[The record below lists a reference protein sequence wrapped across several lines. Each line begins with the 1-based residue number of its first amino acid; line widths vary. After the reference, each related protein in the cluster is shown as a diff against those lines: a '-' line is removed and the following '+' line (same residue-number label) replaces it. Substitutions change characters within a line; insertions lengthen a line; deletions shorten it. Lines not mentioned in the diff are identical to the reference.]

1 MTKAIPGA
9 IPAGRETRPANQG
22 FASFG
27 PAADERDA
35 RLVDA
40 QGNPDFAAIQQSEEF
55 QVLRRRLL
63 RFVFPLSVAFFAW
76 YLTYVMLSAYA
87 HEFMSRK
94 VTGQINV
101 GVVLGLLQF
110 VSTIIITLSYS
121 RYAKRRID
129 PQVDLIRRRAG
140 LSTGVGEV
148 GEE

>member
-9 IPAGRETRPANQG
+9 LPAGRETRPANQG

-27 PAADERDA
+27 PVTDD

-40 QGNPDFAAIQQSEEF
+40 QGNPDFAAIQQTEEF

-63 RFVFPLSVAFFAW
+63 RFVLPFSVVFLAW
-76 YLTYVMLSAYA
+76 YLTYVLLSAYA
-87 HEFMSRK
+87 HEFMSQK

-101 GVVLGLLQF
+101 GMVLGLLQF
-110 VSTIIITLSYS
+110 VSTIIITLSYA

-129 PQVDLIRRRAG
+129 PQVELIRRRAG
-140 LSTGVGEV
+140 VSAGD